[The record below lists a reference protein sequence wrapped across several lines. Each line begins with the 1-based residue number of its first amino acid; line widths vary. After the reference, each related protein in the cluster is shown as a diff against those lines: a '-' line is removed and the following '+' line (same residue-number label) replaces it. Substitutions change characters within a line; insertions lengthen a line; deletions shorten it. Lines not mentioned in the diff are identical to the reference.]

1 MNDNLTRRIVALV
14 PVLLGVLGAIIPL
27 VGGGFTAWGLALAW
41 LVTFAVVVAALLIAR
56 PDPPTRVALDLI
68 GLGLTLVVLMPLGGW
83 WFVPA
88 VVVQLLI
95 DKGRAS
101 AARPSTA

>member
-1 MNDNLTRRIVALV
+1 MIGNPTRLIVSLLPLV
-14 PVLLGVLGAIIPL
+14 LGVLGAAIPL

-41 LVTFAVVVAALLIAR
+41 VVTIAVVVAALMIAR